1 MWRCPRYG
9 RASADFTGPVQPT
22 AGLLGATRWAVVDS
36 GVVAKGR
43 RFSDD
48 DILEAIRAAA
58 PPAGAAVDDAGL
70 CGRPDAVIGRGR
82 RWPRRPVASG
92 AGTTARRTVRSE
104 PAKAEGLE
112 LGERDVS
119 PDLRVAALD
128 PLLDLREER
137 IDDPLPTLGPVNR
150 ATRPRRAWRPTPRR
164 CDENSRRARRHHGT
178 TRSGRTLRE
187 SS

>member
-92 AGTTARRTVRSE
+92 ARRSWWRGRPARRTRLIAADTTTFGSMATLQHLRSR
-104 PAKAEGLE
+104 PAGSLST
-112 LGERDVS
+112 GS
-119 PDLRVAALD
+119 P
-128 PLLDLREER
+128 
-137 IDDPLPTLGPVNR
+137 
-150 ATRPRRAWRPTPRR
+150 
-164 CDENSRRARRHHGT
+164 
-178 TRSGRTLRE
+178 
-187 SS
+187 